1 MLDVAVAYSRYQF
14 LGEEFLTWIWFM
26 IENDHAALQKLDPE
40 LAALEVGHRMVLVNR
55 RHRET
60 GETVT
65 IKGDHAG
72 MDEGLLTLKK
82 GGMVAEIHLVFRSGD
97 HEWQFSLKGESLN
110 ISSLKVPASGKVEH
124 QEEIEG
130 AVIEKIYL
138 CEKAVDLINQL
149 YGRFIKLRLGN
160 EWRQRVVP
168 AVRQWIESAQGG

>member
-14 LGEEFLTWIWFM
+14 LGEEFLTWLWFV
-26 IENDHAALQKLDPE
+26 IENDHPALQKLDPE
-40 LAALEVGHRMVLVNR
+40 LAALEIGHRMVLVNR
-55 RHRET
+55 RHRES

-82 GGMVAEIHLVFRSGD
+82 GGMVAEIHLIYRSGD

-110 ISSLKVPASGKVEH
+110 ISSLKVPASGKVERE
-124 QEEIEG
+124 EEIEG

-160 EWRQRVVP
+160 AWHQDVVP
-168 AVRQWIESAQGG
+168 SVRKWIESA

>member
-14 LGEEFLTWIWFM
+14 LGEEFLTWLWFM
-26 IENDHAALQKLDPE
+26 IENDQHALQKLDPE

-55 RHRET
+55 RHRDT

-82 GGMVAEIHLVFRSGD
+82 GGMVAEIHLVYRSGD

-110 ISSLKVPASGKVEH
+110 ISSLKVPATGKVES
-124 QEEIEG
+124 QEEVEG

-138 CEKAVDLINQL
+138 CEKAVELINQL

-160 EWRQRVVP
+160 KWQQEVVP
-168 AVRQWIESAQGG
+168 AVRKWIQAA

>member
-26 IENDHAALQKLDPE
+26 IENDQPALQKLDPE

-55 RHRET
+55 HHREA

-82 GGMVAEIHLVFRSGD
+82 GGMVAEIHLVYRSGD

-110 ISSLKVPASGKVEH
+110 VSSLKVPATGKIES
-124 QEEIEG
+124 QEDVEG
-130 AVIEKIYL
+130 AVIEKIHL
-138 CEKAVDLINQL
+138 CDKAAKLIDQL
-149 YGRFIKLRLGN
+149 FGRFIKLRLGN
-160 EWRQRVVP
+160 AWLKRVVP
-168 AVRQWIESAQGG
+168 AMRQWIASA

>member
-26 IENDHAALQKLDPE
+26 IENDHSALQKIDPE
-40 LAALEVGHRMVLVNR
+40 LAALEVGRRMVLVNR
-55 RHRET
+55 HHQDA

-72 MDEGLLTLKK
+72 MEEGLLTLKK
-82 GGMVAEIHLVFRSGD
+82 GGMVAELHLVYRSGD

-110 ISSLKVPASGKVEH
+110 ISSLKVPATGKVES
-124 QEEIEG
+124 QEEVEG
-130 AVIEKIYL
+130 AIIEKIYL
-138 CEKAVDLINQL
+138 CDKAVDLINRL

-160 EWRQRVVP
+160 AWRQNVVP
-168 AVRQWIESAQGG
+168 AMHRWIAST

>member
-14 LGEEFLTWIWFM
+14 LGEEFLTWLWFV
-26 IENDHAALQKLDPE
+26 IENDHPALQKLDPE
-40 LAALEVGHRMVLVNR
+40 LAALEIGHRMVLVNR
-55 RHRET
+55 RHRES

-82 GGMVAEIHLVFRSGD
+82 GGMVAEIHLVYRSGD

-110 ISSLKVPASGKVEH
+110 ISSLKVPASGKVERE
-124 QEEIEG
+124 EEIEG

-160 EWRQRVVP
+160 AWHQDVVP
-168 AVRQWIESAQGG
+168 LVRKWIESA